1 MIRSDFPERT
11 GKHFICCCNRQAPG
25 SSDHS
30 VAHAVLQHTKN
41 ILELSQEQLSAEAH
55 LSTASVSRFFRRCG
69 FESFQQF
76 KHQLAQ
82 FFAERRLRQIRHL
95 LTAFHGKNAQA
106 MAQQLYQEAA
116 VNLQCT
122 MEQLDLDLLRQAV
135 KKIQNSRTVYF
146 VGDNRDMHCFYSLQL
161 DLLCNGQAAYFYNID
176 DISEHTLPQMDR
188 STTILLLSVN
198 SFWFHEEMALLC
210 AAARREHAFAIL
222 FSQEKPYAQV
232 EPDLCCLYG
241 QAGSFNNGYYSLMLL
256 AKLLSTMFYT

>member
-106 MAQQLYQEAA
+106 MAQQLYQEAT

-122 MEQLDLDLLRQAV
+122 MEQLDLDLLRQVV

-198 SFWFHEEMALLC
+198 SFWFHEEMALLR
-210 AAARREHAFAIL
+210 AAARREH
-222 FSQEKPYAQV
+222 Q
-232 EPDLCCLYG
+232 
-241 QAGSFNNGYYSLMLL
+241 
-256 AKLLSTMFYT
+256 